1 MSNIA
6 SKPHGALTGLRSAVE
21 VQAPKAD
28 QAARGGPAAH
38 TPADEH
44 DHDHVMPLG
53 QRIVNLL
60 AILVPLAGLIAAMV
74 LMWGWGLTW
83 VELTLMA
90 VMYLL
95 TGFGVTVGYHRLFT
109 HKSFETGRVMTAILG
124 VLGSMS
130 VEGPITRWVA
140 FHRKHHQHS
149 DTDEDPHTPHSHG
162 GGIVNVM
169 RGFWRAHAGWLFE
182 RMPSDLDRYIPDLKK
197 DRLVRVLSQLFPL
210 WVLLGL
216 VIPAAI
222 GGLVTLSWTGAL
234 LGFLWGGLVRILLI
248 HHVTWSVNSICHIWG
263 SRPFRS
269 HDESRNNPIVGVLAL
284 GEGWHNNHHA
294 FPTSA
299 RHGLRWWQVDASWI
313 LIWLMARVGLAWN
326 IRVPSQE
333 RIMAKRAR

>member
-1 MSNIA
+1 VPNVAPYPQEA
-6 SKPHGALTGLRSAVE
+6 SARVQAPVE
-21 VQAPKAD
+21 VQA
-28 QAARGGPAAH
+28 QAVL
-38 TPADEH
+38 PADEH
-44 DHDHVMPLG
+44 DHGHDHDHEHAPMPLG
-53 QRIVNLL
+53 QRIINLI
-60 AILVPLAGLIAAMV
+60 AILLPLAGLIVAMA
-74 LMWGWGLTW
+74 LTWGWGLTW
-83 VELTLMA
+83 VELTLMG

-95 TGFGVTVGYHRLFT
+95 TGLGVTVGYHRLFT
-109 HKSFETGRVMTAILG
+109 HKSFQTSRIMTAVLG

-149 DTDEDPHTPHSHG
+149 DAEGDPHSPHTHG
-162 GGIVNVM
+162 GGILNIL
-169 RGFWRAHAGWLFE
+169 RGFWHAHAGWLFQ
-182 RMPSDLDRYIPDLKK
+182 RVPGDLDRYVPDLQK
-197 DRLVRVLSQLFPL
+197 DKLVRTLSRLFPV

-216 VIPAAI
+216 LIPAAI
-222 GGLVTLSWTGAL
+222 GGLVTLSWTGVL

-299 RHGLRWWQVDASWI
+299 RHGLRWWQVDVSWI
-313 LIWLMARVGLAWN
+313 VIWAMARLGLAWN
-326 IRVPSQE
+326 VRVPTPD
-333 RIMAKRAR
+333 RIIAKRA